1 MRLLIAED
9 DKLHRAFLEKVAR
22 NTLSELDTLTLAED
36 GAEAIRQFESADYD
50 SIVLDLQMPRM
61 TGVEAAKAI
70 WARKPGTRILFWSNY
85 TEEAYI
91 RGIAKIVPS
100 SAVYGYVLKSAP
112 AEQLRLALQGVFV
125 AEQCVID
132 REVRGV
138 QQRAGD
144 RLLGL
149 SELEYEALVDLCLG
163 LTDKAMAA
171 RRNVS
176 LRGAQSRLQH
186 LYQKLGLDRGD
197 IPIGAWG
204 PTYNSRTRAISLAL
218 TKGILNADALR
229 KEEENLRVW
238 TGRQQS
244 SLD

>member
-1 MRLLIAED
+1 MHLLIAED

-22 NTLSELDTLTLAED
+22 NTLADLNVLTMAED
-36 GAEAIRQFESADYD
+36 GAEAIQEFNAAEYD
-50 SIVLDLQMPRM
+50 SVILDLQMPRM
-61 TGVEAAKAI
+61 TGVEVAKTI
-70 WARKPGTRILFWSNY
+70 WAKKPSTKILFWSNY

-91 RGIAKIVPS
+91 RGITKIVPS
-100 SAVYGYVLKSAP
+100 AAVYGYILKSAP
-112 AEQLRLALQGVFV
+112 AEQLKLALQGVFV

-186 LYQKLGLDRGD
+186 LYQKLGLDKGD
-197 IPIGAWG
+197 IPVGEWG

-218 TKGILNADALR
+218 SQGILNADALR

-238 TGRQQS
+238 MGRHQK
-244 SLD
+244 

>member
-9 DKLHRAFLEKVAR
+9 DKLHQTFLEGVAR
-22 NTLSELDTLTLAED
+22 DTFEDLDDLMLAGD
-36 GAEAIRQFESADYD
+36 GTGAIDAFRSDNFDCV
-50 SIVLDLQMPRM
+50 ILDLQMPKA
-61 TGVEAAKAI
+61 TGVEVAKSI
-70 WARKPGTRILFWSNY
+70 WAQAPSTKILFWSNY

-91 RGIAKIVPS
+91 RGITKIVPKA
-100 SAVYGYVLKSAP
+100 AVYGYILKSAP
-112 AEQLRLALQGVFV
+112 EEQLKLALQGVFI

-144 RLLGL
+144 RLAGL

-176 LRGAQSRLQH
+176 LRGAQGRLQG
-186 LYQKLGLDRGD
+186 LYQKLGLDKCD
-197 IPIGAWG
+197 IPSGEWG
-204 PTYNSRTRAISLAL
+204 PSFNSRTRAISLAL

-229 KEEENLRVW
+229 REEEKLEAW
-238 TGRQQS
+238 LTGS
-244 SLD
+244 SR

>member
-22 NTLSELDTLTLAED
+22 NTLTEMEVLTMADD
-36 GAEAIRQFESADYD
+36 GAEAIEEFDAADYD
-50 SIVLDLQMPRM
+50 SVVLDLQMPRM
-61 TGVEAAKAI
+61 TGVEVAKSI
-70 WARKPGTRILFWSNY
+70 WAKKPGTKILFWSNY

-91 RGIAKIVPS
+91 RGITKIVPS
-100 SAVYGYVLKSAP
+100 AAVYGYILKSAP
-112 AEQLRLALQGVFV
+112 AEQLKLALQGVFI

-144 RLLGL
+144 RHLGL
-149 SELEYEALVDLCLG
+149 SEVEYAALVDLCLG

-186 LYQKLGLDRGD
+186 LYQKLGLDKSD
-197 IPIGAWG
+197 IPVGTWG

-218 TKGILNADALR
+218 TQGILNADALR
-229 KEEENLRVW
+229 KEEEDLRVW
-238 TGRQQS
+238 TARQQS
-244 SLD
+244 

>member
-9 DKLHRAFLEKVAR
+9 DKLHRAFVEKVAR
-22 NTLSELDTLTLAED
+22 STLSDMDALTMAED
-36 GAEAIRQFESADYD
+36 GAEALREFDAADYD
-50 SIVLDLQMPRM
+50 SVVLDLQMPRM
-61 TGVEAAKAI
+61 TGVEVAKTI
-70 WARKPGTRILFWSNY
+70 WAKKPSTRILFWSNY

-91 RGIAKIVPS
+91 RGITKIVPS
-100 SAVYGYVLKSAP
+100 AAVYGYILKSAP
-112 AEQLRLALQGVFV
+112 ADQLQLALQGVFV

-144 RLLGL
+144 RLVGL
-149 SELEYEALVDLCLG
+149 SELEYEALLDLCLG

-171 RRNVS
+171 RRNIS

-186 LYQKLGLDRGD
+186 LYQKLGLDKGE
-197 IPIGAWG
+197 IPSGAWG

-218 TKGILNADALR
+218 TQGILNADTLR
-229 KEEENLRVW
+229 REEENLRAW
-238 TGRQQS
+238 IGRHQN
-244 SLD
+244 

>member
-9 DKLHRAFLEKVAR
+9 DKLHRSFLEAVTR
-22 NTLSELDTLTLAED
+22 STLPDLQELTIAAD
-36 GAEAIRQFESADYD
+36 GQEAIAAFKEAEYD
-50 SIVLDLQMPRM
+50 SVVLDLQMPNV
-61 TGVEAAKAI
+61 TGVEVAKFI
-70 WARKPGTRILFWSNY
+70 WAQQPRTKILFWSNY

-91 RGIAKIVPS
+91 RGITKIVPGA
-100 SAVYGYVLKSAP
+100 AVYGYILKSAP
-112 AEQLRLALQGVFV
+112 EEQLKLALQGVFL

-144 RLLGL
+144 RLSGL

-171 RRNVS
+171 RRSVS

-186 LYQKLGLDRGD
+186 LYQKLGLDKAD
-197 IPIGAWG
+197 IPVGHWG
-204 PTYNSRTRAISLAL
+204 PSFNSRTRVISLAL
-218 TKGILNADALR
+218 SQGILNADALR
-229 KEEENLRVW
+229 REEENLQAW
-238 TGRQQS
+238 
-244 SLD
+244 LAENDI

>member
-22 NTLSELDTLTLAED
+22 NTLSDMDVLTMAED
-36 GAEAIRQFESADYD
+36 GAEALKEFDAGEYD
-50 SIVLDLQMPRM
+50 SVVLDLQMPRV
-61 TGVEAAKAI
+61 TGVEVAKSI
-70 WARKPGTRILFWSNY
+70 WAKKPSTKVLFWSNY

-91 RGIAKIVPS
+91 RGITKIVPS
-100 SAVYGYVLKSAP
+100 AAVYGYILKSAP
-112 AEQLRLALQGVFV
+112 AEQLQLALQGVFV

-186 LYQKLGLDRGD
+186 LYQKLGLDKSD
-197 IPIGAWG
+197 IPIGDWG

-218 TKGILNADALR
+218 TQGILNADALR
-229 KEEENLRVW
+229 KEEEILRVW
-238 TGRQQS
+238 MERHH
-244 SLD
+244 D

>member
-9 DKLHRAFLEKVAR
+9 DKLHRAFVEKVAR
-22 NTLSELDTLTLAED
+22 NTLSDMDALTMAED
-36 GAEAIRQFESADYD
+36 GAEAIHEFDTADYD
-50 SIVLDLQMPRM
+50 SVVLDLQMPRM
-61 TGVEAAKAI
+61 TGVEVAKKI
-70 WARKPGTRILFWSNY
+70 WARKPSTKILFWSNY

-91 RGIAKIVPS
+91 RGITKIVPS
-100 SAVYGYVLKSAP
+100 AAVYGYILKSAP
-112 AEQLRLALQGVFV
+112 AEQLQLALQGVFV

-138 QQRAGD
+138 QQRAED

-186 LYQKLGLDRGD
+186 LYQKLGLDKGD
-197 IPIGAWG
+197 MSTGAWG
-204 PTYNSRTRAISLAL
+204 PTFNSRTRAISIAL
-218 TKGILNADALR
+218 TQGILNADALR

-238 TGRQQS
+238 MGRQQG
-244 SLD
+244 

>member
-9 DKLHRAFLEKVAR
+9 DKLHQTFLEGVAR
-22 NTLSELDTLTLAED
+22 DTFEDLDDLTLASD
-36 GAEAIRQFESADYD
+36 GAGAIDAFKAADYD
-50 SIVLDLQMPRM
+50 CVVLDLQMPKV
-61 TGVEAAKAI
+61 TGVEVAKSI
-70 WARKPGTRILFWSNY
+70 WAQRPSTKILFWSNY

-91 RGIAKIVPS
+91 RGITKIVPRA
-100 SAVYGYVLKSAP
+100 AVYGYILKSAP
-112 AEQLRLALQGVFV
+112 EEQLKLALQGVFV

-144 RLLGL
+144 RLSGL

-176 LRGAQSRLQH
+176 LRGAQSRLQS
-186 LYQKLGLDRGD
+186 LYQKLGLDKGD
-197 IPIGAWG
+197 IPSGKWG
-204 PTYNSRTRAISLAL
+204 PCFNSRTRAISLAL
-218 TKGILNADALR
+218 TQGILNADALR
-229 KEEENLRVW
+229 REEE
-238 TGRQQS
+238 
-244 SLD
+244 SLKIWLAESIN

>member
-1 MRLLIAED
+1 MHLLIAED

-22 NTLSELDTLTLAED
+22 NTLADLNVLTMAED
-36 GAEAIRQFESADYD
+36 GAEAIQEFDAAEYD
-50 SIVLDLQMPRM
+50 SVILDLQMPRM
-61 TGVEAAKAI
+61 TGVEVAKTI
-70 WARKPGTRILFWSNY
+70 WAKKPSTKILFWSNY

-91 RGIAKIVPS
+91 RGITKIVPS
-100 SAVYGYVLKSAP
+100 AAVYGYILKSAP
-112 AEQLRLALQGVFV
+112 AEQLKLALQGVFV

-186 LYQKLGLDRGD
+186 LYQKLGLDKGD
-197 IPIGAWG
+197 IPVGEWG

-218 TKGILNADALR
+218 SQGILNADALR

-238 TGRQQS
+238 MGRQQK
-244 SLD
+244 

>member
-9 DKLHRAFLEKVAR
+9 DKLHRAFAEKVAR
-22 NTLSELDTLTLAED
+22 ATLPDMDVLTMAED
-36 GAEAIRQFESADYD
+36 GAEALQEFDAGDYD
-50 SIVLDLQMPRM
+50 SVVLDLQMPRM
-61 TGVEAAKAI
+61 TGVEVAKTI
-70 WARKPGTRILFWSNY
+70 WARKPSTRILFWSNY

-91 RGIAKIVPS
+91 RGITKIVPS
-100 SAVYGYVLKSAP
+100 AAVYGYILKSAP
-112 AEQLRLALQGVFV
+112 AEQLQLALQGVFV

-144 RLLGL
+144 RLVGL
-149 SELEYEALVDLCLG
+149 SELEYEALLDLCLG

-186 LYQKLGLDRGD
+186 LYQKLGLDKGD
-197 IPIGAWG
+197 IPTGDWG

-218 TKGILNADALR
+218 TQGILNADALR
-229 KEEENLRVW
+229 KEEENLRAW
-238 TGRQQS
+238 MGQRQN
-244 SLD
+244 

>member
-9 DKLHRAFLEKVAR
+9 DKLHRSFLEGVAR
-22 NTLSELDTLTLAED
+22 TTLPELEELTITAD
-36 GAEAIRQFESADYD
+36 GADAIAAFDSSEYD
-50 SIVLDLQMPRM
+50 SVILDLQMPKV
-61 TGVEAAKAI
+61 TGVDVAKSI
-70 WARKPGTRILFWSNY
+70 WAKQPRTKILFWSNY

-91 RGIAKIVPS
+91 RGITKIVPGE
-100 SAVYGYVLKSAP
+100 AVYGYILKSAP
-112 AEQLRLALQGVFV
+112 EEQLKLALQGVFI

-144 RLLGL
+144 RRSGL

-186 LYQKLGLDRGD
+186 LYQKLGLDKGD
-197 IPIGAWG
+197 IPTGTWG
-204 PTYNSRTRAISLAL
+204 PSFNSRTRAISLAL
-218 TKGILNADALR
+218 TQGILNADALR
-229 KEEENLRVW
+229 REEENLHEW
-238 TGRQQS
+238 LSRQAN
-244 SLD
+244 

>member
-9 DKLHRAFLEKVAR
+9 DKLHRAFVEKVAR
-22 NTLSELDTLTLAED
+22 NTLTGMENLTMAED
-36 GAEAIRQFESADYD
+36 GADAIRLFNDADYD
-50 SIVLDLQMPRM
+50 SVVLDLQMPRM
-61 TGVEAAKAI
+61 TGVDVAKNI
-70 WARKPGTRILFWSNY
+70 WARKPSTRILFWSNY

-91 RGIAKIVPS
+91 RGITKIVPS
-100 SAVYGYVLKSAP
+100 AAVYGYILKSAP
-112 AEQLRLALQGVFV
+112 AEQLELALQGVFV

-144 RLLGL
+144 RLVGL
-149 SELEYEALVDLCLG
+149 SEMEYEALVDLCLG

-186 LYQKLGLDRGD
+186 LYQKLGLDKAD
-197 IPIGAWG
+197 IPTGEWG

-218 TKGILNADALR
+218 SKGILNADALR

-238 TGRQQS
+238 MGRRQN
-244 SLD
+244 

>member
-9 DKLHRAFLEKVAR
+9 DKLHRDFLEKVAL
-22 NTLSELDTLTLAED
+22 NTLTGMNKLTMAAD
-36 GAEAIRQFESADYD
+36 GEEAIKAFEEAEYD
-50 SIVLDLQMPRM
+50 SVVLDLQMPRK
-61 TGVEAAKAI
+61 TGVEVAKSI
-70 WARKPGTRILFWSNY
+70 WAKKPNTKILFWSNY

-91 RGIAKIVPS
+91 RGLTKIVPS
-100 SAVYGYVLKSAP
+100 AAVYGYVLKSAP
-112 AEQLRLALQGVFV
+112 AEQLKLALQGVFV

-149 SELEYEALVDLCLG
+149 SELEYEALIDLCLG

-186 LYQKLGLDRGD
+186 LYQKLGLDKGD
-197 IPIGAWG
+197 IPVGEWG
-204 PTYNSRTRAISLAL
+204 PTYNSRTRAICLAL
-218 TKGILNADALR
+218 TQGILNADSLR

-238 TGRQQS
+238 TGRQQR
-244 SLD
+244 